1 MPATLFQLYPK
12 MQQPSASQILNSPVA
27 KPLPALGSQTMD
39 CLLQLSQPQS
49 GASSADHS
57 LALELLSIVG
67 GDGTPAEHATIQRI
81 NLVGQMFNQLLAEP
95 YLPVNCRKLL
105 EPLRYS
111 MMKNALVDVG
121 FLIQAQHPLRQ
132 ILHNTLLNA
141 ITACTKGSN
150 GLRQI
155 ESRMHELPMLVD
167 LSATF
172 VIPALPTMQPLTDE
186 QVTLFGQ
193 QLAAQATERN
203 QTLMTQIDRTVT
215 RELDEM
221 TLGLKLPP
229 SVITFM
235 RYGIVP
241 LLSNIMMKHGMD
253 SVRWTA
259 EMSRVHSLLTS
270 YEPANAARATDR
282 SGLISNLILDLTSV
296 GMPHDR
302 IQKLIS
308 LLNTG
313 GVIQKQDQR
322 QEHTLDLSL
331 HRI

>member
-1 MPATLFQLYPK
+1 MPATLFQIYPK
-12 MQQPSASQILNSPVA
+12 TQAPITSLMPSAPATS
-27 KPLPALGSQTMD
+27 PLPPLGTETMD
-39 CLLQLSQPQS
+39 ALLQLSQPQS

-67 GDGTPAEHATIQRI
+67 GHGTPAEHATIQRI

-105 EPLRYS
+105 EPLRYA
-111 MMKNALVDVG
+111 MIKNALVDIG
-121 FLIQAQHPLRQ
+121 FLTQAQHPLRQ
-132 ILHNTLLNA
+132 ILHNTLLSA
-141 ITACTKGSN
+141 ITACTKGIN

-155 ESRMHELPMLVD
+155 ESRMHELPVLVD

-172 VIPALPTMQPLTDE
+172 VVPGLSSMEPLTSE
-186 QVTLFGQ
+186 QVAQFSQ
-193 QLAAQATERN
+193 QLAAQAAERK
-203 QTLMTQIDRTVT
+203 QTLMTLIDRAVT
-215 RELDEM
+215 RELDEL
-221 TLGLKLPP
+221 TLGMKLPP
-229 SVITFM
+229 GVVTFM

-241 LLSNIMMKHGMD
+241 LLSTIMLKHGMD

-259 EMSRVHSLLTS
+259 EMSRVHSLLLS

-282 SGLISNLILDLTSV
+282 SGLISNLTLDLTSI

-308 LLNTG
+308 LLNAS
-313 GVIQKQDQR
+313 GVIER
-322 QEHTLDLSL
+322 RENVLDLSL
-331 HRI
+331 HRV